1 MTLNV
6 FSHKLLEG
14 KIAFITGG
22 GSGICKGITESF
34 MRHGAN
40 VAITSRNLQKLEK
53 AATEL
58 ERKTGKSC
66 LPIKADV
73 RDFESVKKAVESV
86 IEKYGRL
93 DILICG
99 AAGNFLSPAAA
110 LSSNAFKTVIEIDL
124 IGTFHTCKAAF
135 PFLKH
140 SKGNIISISAT
151 LHYTGTPLQAHAV
164 AAKAGVDGLTKTLA
178 VEWGQYGIRVN
189 AIAPG
194 PIEDTEGFRK
204 LSPPKEI
211 LNGKKEITGVGPLNT
226 FGKIQDIEYA
236 ALYLASEAGRYV
248 SGNILVVDGATW
260 LGGDEPF
267 RSTYLA
273 HIKNDSKL

>member
-58 ERKTGKSC
+58 EGKTGKSC

-189 AIAPG
+189 AIGKSYFFPFFDNNTILAPG

-260 LGGDEPF
+260 LG
-267 RSTYLA
+267 Y
-273 HIKNDSKL
+273 